1 MCFCFAGTQA
11 LVKFIEDEATVIAP
25 VSRISANSTFGKK
38 KLVERDYCCVMWSNK
53 TI

>member
-1 MCFCFAGTQA
+1 MCFCFAGTHA

-38 KLVERDYCCVMWSNK
+38 KLVERDNCCVMWSNK
-53 TI
+53 TL